1 MQNDLNLESGM
12 LLVSN
17 DRATSRFSFKTKL
30 IIGAAFIVSAAA
42 LLLYYFAIR
51 KSTASSSKNTL
62 SGSLTLSTSSTDIFC
77 NVTNYTV
84 QNSTVQFCEPINETV
99 LVTRQLG
106 QLACD
111 ALKSAV
117 ATLFWSLVQPFIN
130 KSWCVPTSCFDN
142 SSRLAELCEAAKTEL
157 HVTLPACQPPM
168 GSCPEVSI
176 ELVQAFGEFLC
187 ANNSNKSSNVAHEDT
202 FTQANRSNACAIR
215 NGSLFNNA
223 KNCFVQNNHWQVEFD
238 PKSNIR

>member
-1 MQNDLNLESGM
+1 MKSDNNLESGM
-12 LLVSN
+12 LLPSN
-17 DRATSRFSFKTKL
+17 DRDTSRFSFKTKL
-30 IIGAAFIVSAAA
+30 IIGSAFIVSAAA

-51 KSTASSSKNTL
+51 KSVAPSSKKTL
-62 SGSLTLSTSSTDIFC
+62 SGSLMLSTSSTDIFC

-84 QNSTVQFCEPINETV
+84 QNSTVQLCDPINETV
-99 LVTRQLG
+99 LATHQLG

-117 ATLFWSLVQPFIN
+117 APLFWSLVQPFIN
-130 KSWCVPTSCFDN
+130 DSWCVPTSCFDN
-142 SSRLAELCEAAKTEL
+142 SSRLAELCEEVETDL
-157 HVTLPACQPPM
+157 HVTLPACQLPM

-187 ANNSNKSSNVAHEDT
+187 ANNSNKSSNVAHDDK
-202 FTQANRSNACAIR
+202 FMQANRSNACAIR

-223 KNCFVQNNHWQVEFD
+223 KNCFVQDNYWQVEFV
-238 PKSNIR
+238 PAG